1 MLPEPAHPEGHGGHA
16 HHPALAHHFDNLA
29 QQGEAS
35 TLGMWVFLV
44 TEVLFFGGL
53 FLVYLVYRSTYP
65 EAFIAG
71 SHELD
76 VLLGGI
82 NTAVLITSSLTMA
95 LAVHAAQTGHRR
107 TLMIFLVVTMVLGAA
122 FLGIKSV
129 EYYHKFVEH
138 HVPGPGFQFEEEY
151 IRHAQLF
158 FSLYFIM
165 TGLHALHMII
175 GLGIMTGCSG
185 GRGAASSPPSTT
197 ARSRSAASTG
207 TSSTSSGFSCSR
219 CCICWGDTDDAT
231 ADRTQRPQRSQRK
244 EIYGISLRA
253 LRALRSSAVGCGA
266 GGGAK
271 H

>member
-1 MLPEPAHPEGHGGHA
+1 MLPEPAHPHGRGHA

-35 TLGMWVFLV
+35 TLGMWVFLA

-53 FLVYLVYRSTYP
+53 FLVYLVYRSQFP

-107 TLMIFLVVTMVLGAA
+107 TLLIFLVATMALGAA

-151 IRHAQLF
+151 FKNAQLF

-175 GLGIMTGCSG
+175 GLAVMTWMLWWSWRGIVTAEYYSPIEISG
-185 GRGAASSPPSTT
+185 LYWHFVDIVWIFLFPLLYLLGRHG
-197 ARSRSAASTG
+197 
-207 TSSTSSGFSCSR
+207 
-219 CCICWGDTDDAT
+219 
-231 ADRTQRPQRSQRK
+231 
-244 EIYGISLRA
+244 
-253 LRALRSSAVGCGA
+253 
-266 GGGAK
+266 
-271 H
+271 

>member
-1 MLPEPAHPEGHGGHA
+1 MLPEPAPAQGHEHP
-16 HHPALAHHFDNLA
+16 PALAHHFDSLA
-29 QQGEAS
+29 QQAEAS

-107 TLMIFLVVTMVLGAA
+107 TLMWLLVATMVLGAA

-129 EYYHKFVEH
+129 EYYHKFEEH
-138 HVPGPGFQFEEEY
+138 HIPGPGFVFEKE
-151 IRHAQLF
+151 HFANVQLF
-158 FSLYFIM
+158 FSLYFLM

-175 GLGIMTGCSG
+175 GLGIMTWMLVWSWRGIVTAEYYSPIEISG
-185 GRGAASSPPSTT
+185 LYWHFVDIVWIFLFPLLYLLGRHG
-197 ARSRSAASTG
+197 
-207 TSSTSSGFSCSR
+207 
-219 CCICWGDTDDAT
+219 
-231 ADRTQRPQRSQRK
+231 
-244 EIYGISLRA
+244 
-253 LRALRSSAVGCGA
+253 
-266 GGGAK
+266 
-271 H
+271 

>member
-175 GLGIMTGCSG
+175 GLGIMTWMLWWSWRGIITAEYYSPIEISG
-185 GRGAASSPPSTT
+185 LYWHFVDIVWIFLFPLLYLLGRHL
-197 ARSRSAASTG
+197 G
-207 TSSTSSGFSCSR
+207 TH
-219 CCICWGDTDDAT
+219 
-231 ADRTQRPQRSQRK
+231 
-244 EIYGISLRA
+244 
-253 LRALRSSAVGCGA
+253 V
-266 GGGAK
+266 
-271 H
+271 